1 MVGPPVTVT
10 VLVPPAVPLSVTPAP
25 VKPLTGLLNTAVKL
39 IGKLLVGSAWPAAW
53 LIVTVGGLALETV
66 TVTGAE
72 AVRRPA
78 ASRATAVKVCGP
90 LLALVVFHEVEYGGA
105 VTSGPAFTPSTRNW
119 TPATP
124 TSSEAVAVTLVVP
137 PTFAPDP
144 GDAVAVGQARACV
157 HPARAVL
164 HDIWRVWRAAREL
177 SAGELHPYELLLGAV
192 DGRIA
197 PQDGRRRTLHRV
209 DRGILVADHHTVG
222 GASQRRRL
230 EPDLPEHRV
239 RAEDTEM
246 DAGAACLLHTVVHRL
261 RPVLVVSA

>member
-1 MVGPPVTVT
+1 MVGPPLTVA

-25 VKPLTGLLNTAVKL
+25 VKPLTGLLKTAVKL

-137 PTFAPDP
+137 PTFAPGS
-144 GDAVAVGQARACV
+144 GDVMLTVGAAGEETPRNRLSRFAVMRWMRGSTV
-157 HPARAVL
+157 PARSSPQLQLVVPAPNTQ
-164 HDIWRVWRAAREL
+164 A
-177 SAGELHPYELLLGAV
+177 PLGAW
-192 DGRIA
+192 
-197 PQDGRRRTLHRV
+197 
-209 DRGILVADHHTVG
+209 
-222 GASQRRRL
+222 
-230 EPDLPEHRV
+230 
-239 RAEDTEM
+239 
-246 DAGAACLLHTVVHRL
+246 
-261 RPVLVVSA
+261 